1 MKSTINSSKLQTV
14 SILHNDFIMVFYGLS
29 PVYVSE
35 TGRKVDLCVLRNLL
49 CFKFSAVT
57 DAEIGSVLIEP

>member
-35 TGRKVDLCVLRNLL
+35 TGRKIDLYIL
-49 CFKFSAVT
+49 
-57 DAEIGSVLIEP
+57 